1 MLINKSAIEEHQRV
15 INNIF
20 KLPFF
25 SLNFQD
31 GLAYVCISYHHH
43 AKMIQIT
50 LLNMFNISTLP

>member
-1 MLINKSAIEEHQRV
+1 MLIKLNKSAIEEKERV

-31 GLAYVCISYHHH
+31 GLAYV
-43 AKMIQIT
+43 
-50 LLNMFNISTLP
+50 